1 MTVFDPIIVKSFNIL
16 GFDPVFFLL
25 SSSLS
30 IYSIIWFSNIP
41 FKNLSFIQK
50 NCFFFQK
57 FQFYSK
63 ILFSFKKTVFFQ
75 KFQFHSKILFSFKK
89 PVFIQKPQF
98 HSQILHLFK
107 KLFFIQNFIFIQELF
122 SWFMQTWYR
131 IVT

>member
-50 NCFFFQK
+50 NCFFF
-57 FQFYSK
+57 SK
-63 ILFSFKKTVFFQ
+63 ISV
-75 KFQFHSKILFSFKK
+75 
-89 PVFIQKPQF
+89 
-98 HSQILHLFK
+98 LFK
-107 KLFFIQNFIFIQELF
+107 NLIFIQENCFFSKISVLF
-122 SWFMQTWYR
+122 KNLIFIQENCFFSKISVPFKNL
-131 IVT
+131 IFI